1 MSRFIVA
8 VAAAI
13 TLSACSGGNP
23 FAGGEDPENPIEPD
37 PTIPTDIAG
46 DVDSITYDAVNQTL
60 VVRGQTLDDTPYEAT
75 YRRRPALDRPG
86 YEAYSSQ
93 ESSLGRHHTAYARE
107 RDGASAGIVMAGGQF
122 GHVFLGGYYERDG
135 AFDAPPTAAPGGIVQ
150 YAGRYVGLLNGPGD
164 GGDLLP
170 VTPGTD
176 PEVLPTQAAEVV
188 GNIFIAADFVD
199 NTTDGIVYDRV
210 APDYPTL
217 VLADLELAPAG
228 IDSTA
233 GTFDGPVEQDN
244 GNRTVGDWGGIFAG
258 DDSSAIAGAL
268 YVEDH
273 IEDVDGEREIGLFVL
288 AQCGTPNADPI
299 CNQPN
304 P

>member
-23 FAGGEDPENPIEPD
+23 FTSGTDPENPVEPE
-37 PTIPTDIAG
+37 PTIPADLAG

-60 VVRGQTLDDTPYEAT
+60 IVSGQTLDDTPYEAT

-93 ESSLGRHHTAYARE
+93 ESSLGRHHTAYVRE
-107 RDGASAGIVMAGGQF
+107 RDGTRAGIVMAGGQF
-122 GHVFLGGYYERDG
+122 GHVFYGSNYERDG
-135 AFDAPPTAAPGGIVQ
+135 AFDAPPTAQPGGIVQ

-164 GGDLLP
+164 GGDLRD
-170 VTPGTD
+170 VTPGTA
-176 PEVLPTQAAEVV
+176 PEVLPDQAAEVV
-188 GNIFIAADFVD
+188 GSIFIAADFVD
-199 NTTDGIVYDRV
+199 NTTDGIVYDRD
-210 APDYPTL
+210 APDYPNM
-217 VLADLELAPAG
+217 VLADLELAPAA
-228 IDSTA
+228 IDTA
-233 GTFDGPVEQDN
+233 SGTFEGPAEQ
-244 GNRTVGDWGGIFAG
+244 GGGQRTVGTWGGIFG
-258 DDSSAIAGAL
+258 GTDSSAVAGTV

-273 IEDVDGEREIGLFVL
+273 IAAVDGELEIGLFVL